1 MKSTVL
7 VVCVAI
13 AALTI
18 VSIPRFI
25 PTQQVQARPQSEAQ
39 SQPQNKE
46 DKTLSPYFYVQGDPS
61 VDHLPLKDTH
71 VQIDVSGVIVDVQG
85 VETYK
90 KKGRR
95 TINKRSHFRT
105 SPQPHG

>member
-71 VQIDVSGVIVDVQG
+71 VQIDVSGVIADVQ
-85 VETYK
+85 VVQTYK
-90 KKGRR
+90 NEG
-95 TINKRSHFRT
+95 
-105 SPQPHG
+105 